1 MNNEWRVSRRSFLA
15 AAVSV
20 PLLAACG
27 QAPAA
32 SAPSAAASAGSSGS
46 AGWQAQ
52 WDSWIAGAKKEGKLV
67 LASGPSPEARVKVPE
82 AFKKA
87 FGVDVDYL
95 GGATSDLANRL
106 RSEQAANQFTV
117 DVAVAGAD
125 TAFLVLYGEHLS
137 EPIKPHLINPEAID
151 PKGWINGKV
160 WYMDPE
166 QQYIV
171 RASSYLSRP
180 LSFNTDQVKS
190 GEIQAWHDLLKPQYK
205 GKIAT
210 YDPVKNGSGGQTS
223 AYLYNVLGADYV
235 KSLYVDQN
243 VAITGDYRQLSDWLA
258 RSQYPIALAMRGE
271 DIDKLLQDKFKVEA
285 VSGLSD
291 ASGYVSAGFGL
302 LNLLKNPPHP
312 NAAKLFLNWILMK
325 DGQTAWNSSQNTV
338 SIRTDV
344 ENTWAPA
351 SIVPKAGVDYFD
363 TYSADYSGTGYAK
376 ANKAV
381 KALLGQ

>member
-1 MNNEWRVSRRSFLA
+1 
-15 AAVSV
+15 
-20 PLLAACG
+20 PG
-27 QAPAA
+27 
-32 SAPSAAASAGSSGS
+32 
-46 AGWQAQ
+46 GWQAQ
-52 WDSWIAGAKKEGKLV
+52 WDNWIAGARKEGKLV

-87 FGVDVDYL
+87 FGVDVEYL

-137 EPIKPHLINPEAID
+137 EPIKPHMINPEAID
-151 PKGWINGKV
+151 PKGWLDGKV
-160 WYMDPE
+160 WYMDAE

-180 LSFNTDQVKS
+180 LAFNTDMVKTTDAP
-190 GEIQAWHDLLKPQYK
+190 AWHDLLKPQFK

-223 AYLYNVLGADYV
+223 AYLYNTLGADFV
-235 KSLYVDQN
+235 KGLYVDQN
-243 VAITGDYRQLSDWLA
+243 TAITGDYRQLSDWLA
-258 RSQYPIALAMRGE
+258 RGQYPIALAMRGE
-271 DIDKLLQDKFKVEA
+271 DVDKLQQDKFKVEA
-285 VSGLSD
+285 VASRSD
-291 ASGYVSAGFGL
+291 NAGYVSGGFGL

-325 DGQTAWNSSQNTV
+325 DGQTAWNASQKTV
-338 SIRTDV
+338 SIRADLD
-344 ENTWAPA
+344 NAWADPV
-351 SIVPKAGVDYFD
+351 IVPKAGVEYFD
-363 TYSADYSGTGYAK
+363 TYSADYVKTGYAK

-381 KALLGQ
+381 KGILGQ

>member
-1 MNNEWRVSRRSFLA
+1 MRNERHELRLSRRAFLA
-15 AAVSV
+15 ATAGAS
-20 PLLAACG
+20 LLAACG
-27 QAPAA
+27 KAPAT
-32 SAPSAAASAGSSGS
+32 SAPSPGASGNQ
-46 AGWQAQ
+46 GWQTQ

-87 FGVDVDYL
+87 FGIDVEYL

-106 RSEQAANQFTV
+106 RSEQAANQFSV

-125 TAFLVLYGEHLS
+125 TAYLVLYGEHLT
-137 EPIKPHLINPEAID
+137 EPVKPHLINPEATN
-151 PKGWINGKV
+151 PTGWKNGKV

-166 QQYIV
+166 QQFIV

-180 LSFNTDQVKS
+180 LAFNTDYVKS
-190 GEIQAWHDLLKPQYK
+190 VEVKAWHDLLSPRYK
-205 GKIAT
+205 GKIAS
-210 YDPVKNGSGGQTS
+210 YDPAKNGSGGQTS
-223 AYLYNVLGADYV
+223 AYLYNVLGADFV
-235 KSLYVDQN
+235 KGLYVDQGTA
-243 VAITGDYRQLSDWLA
+243 VTGDYRQLSDWLA
-258 RSQYPIALAMRGE
+258 RGLYPVALAMRGE
-271 DIDKLLQDKFKVEA
+271 DVDKLQNDKFKVEA
-285 VSGLSD
+285 IGSLAD
-291 ASGYVSAGFGL
+291 AAGYVSAGFGL
-302 LNLLKNPPHP
+302 VNLLKNPPHP

-325 DGQTAWNSSQNTV
+325 DGQIAWNSSQKTV

-344 ENTWAPA
+344 DNAWADP

-363 TYSADYSGTGYAK
+363 TYSAEYTSTGYAN